1 MKSEEMARGEMS
13 AAKHVFDNLVGGDYS
28 NGRG

>member
-1 MKSEEMARGEMS
+1 MNSKEIAQGEMS
-13 AAKHVFDNLVGGDYS
+13 SAQHVFDNHGGDYS